1 MECPC
6 RIWLGALEGGQPCLL
21 HSLHQPRCPQKQ
33 PTFCLG
39 GHPEKKEGKYGK
51 IPSRGGLDRMAA
63 VDLGPY
69 HSRALFRSC
78 SSACGGAV
86 GRSEHSVRDAETRP
100 PGAPGVRW
108 DWGIGQ
114 GGVRPGQNLCSH
126 FAVPGRRQAEPEQND
141 GEEDF
146 YYTEL
151 DVGMDKLTN
160 RLSSLTPVSP
170 TVSMPPTFPH
180 VEFSELLDPPVLPNL
195 PHPLTLFPS
204 PKLSS
209 SAVPQVCHSD
219 QAYQQGEAT
228 DEDWGQVSE
237 HSREKQNRGCDSF
250 QRCLAPNHLEP
261 QPTEAQAYIPA
272 LSAKLGVI
280 LVCVGW
286 GTGHILGGK
295 GIS

>member
-1 MECPC
+1 
-6 RIWLGALEGGQPCLL
+6 
-21 HSLHQPRCPQKQ
+21 
-33 PTFCLG
+33 
-39 GHPEKKEGKYGK
+39 
-51 IPSRGGLDRMAA
+51 MAT
-63 VDLGPY
+63 VDLGSY

-78 SSACGGAV
+78 SSACGRAV
-86 GRSEHSVRDAETRP
+86 GGAERSVRDAETRP

-114 GGVRPGQNLCSH
+114 GRVRPGHNLCSH

-151 DVGMDKLTN
+151 YVGMDKLTN

-180 VEFSELLDPPVLPNL
+180 VEFSELLEPPVLPNL

-228 DEDWGQVSE
+228 DEDGGRSQSTLERNRTGVVTPSRDAWLPTTWSHSPLRPKPTYQPCLLSLGSSWKPWG
-237 HSREKQNRGCDSF
+237 DSKKCWKVYGVDHRDLCI
-250 QRCLAPNHLEP
+250 QPAAGRKSASSSWTEP
-261 QPTEAQAYIPA
+261 IP
-272 LSAKLGVI
+272 
-280 LVCVGW
+280 
-286 GTGHILGGK
+286 
-295 GIS
+295 

>member
-39 GHPEKKEGKYGK
+39 GHPEKKEGHV
-51 IPSRGGLDRMAA
+51 PVPVEELWGGLSTASGMQRH
-63 VDLGPY
+63 VHLVHLG
-69 HSRALFRSC
+69 
-78 SSACGGAV
+78 
-86 GRSEHSVRDAETRP
+86 
-100 PGAPGVRW
+100 
-108 DWGIGQ
+108 
-114 GGVRPGQNLCSH
+114 
-126 FAVPGRRQAEPEQND
+126 RQAEPEQND

-280 LVCVGW
+280 LEA
-286 GTGHILGGK
+286 LG
-295 GIS
+295 